1 MSFLFTG
8 DNKPLSAFCM
18 TNVKEWDVFRNVD
31 MDVEVSERKVYMNTD
46 KEVALNAWRRV
57 DRRTR
62 ERHRLVP
69 SPHARRC
76 FFSPRWWK
84 KRLLANKPVLGEEI
98 SPRSLGKKHAWGE
111 EKLFSSPRDGRRFSR
126 RSAKKPAGENRDC
139 ESSAK
144 SLGSPFYSPSSS
156 FSLGIIAQIG
166 QRRSKSTV
174 ISRFRVVAGQKQSQS
189 MVPPSSRWSAY
200 RSMVGSV
207 RTARYARYS
216 SVFPVS
222 LDTKSKIWYRLVV
235 GGPRAKRLSDCLLTL
250 RYLRQLPIYSLKSFN
265 LSFLIQFY
273 NLISITES
281 IARDAKLWKITRI
294 KKKMGCNDIPPNITL
309 AQFLR
314 LSKDGAL

>member
-31 MDVEVSERKVYMNTD
+31 MDVEVLRIEVY
-46 KEVALNAWRRV
+46 RRY
-57 DRRTR
+57 
-62 ERHRLVP
+62 
-69 SPHARRC
+69 ARC
-76 FFSPRWWK
+76 T
-84 KRLLANKPVLGEEI
+84 EH
-98 SPRSLGKKHAWGE
+98 LGKKHAWGE

-156 FSLGIIAQIG
+156 FSLGIIA
-166 QRRSKSTV
+166 RNRPATV
-174 ISRFRVVAGQKQSQS
+174 KINRYRPISGGSGAKT
-189 MVPPSSRWSAY
+189 VPINGP
-200 RSMVGSV
+200 
-207 RTARYARYS
+207 
-216 SVFPVS
+216 
-222 LDTKSKIWYRLVV
+222 TKF
-235 GGPRAKRLSDCLLTL
+235 GHLLTL

>member
-31 MDVEVSERKVYMNTD
+31 MDVEVLRIEVY
-46 KEVALNAWRRV
+46 RRY
-57 DRRTR
+57 
-62 ERHRLVP
+62 
-69 SPHARRC
+69 ARC
-76 FFSPRWWK
+76 T
-84 KRLLANKPVLGEEI
+84 EH
-98 SPRSLGKKHAWGE
+98 LGKKHARGE

-126 RSAKKPAGENRDC
+126 RSAKKPAGEDRDC

-156 FSLGIIAQIG
+156 FSLGIIA
-166 QRRSKSTV
+166 RNRPATV
-174 ISRFRVVAGQKQSQS
+174 EINRYRPISGGSGAKT
-189 MVPPSSRWSAY
+189 VPIDGP
-200 RSMVGSV
+200 
-207 RTARYARYS
+207 
-216 SVFPVS
+216 
-222 LDTKSKIWYRLVV
+222 TKF
-235 GGPRAKRLSDCLLTL
+235 GHLLTL

-281 IARDAKLWKITRI
+281 IARDAKLWKMTRI

>member
-31 MDVEVSERKVYMNTD
+31 MDVE
-46 KEVALNAWRRV
+46 
-57 DRRTR
+57 
-62 ERHRLVP
+62 RHRLVP
-69 SPHARRC
+69 SPHARSC

-98 SPRSLGKKHAWGE
+98 SPRSLGKKHAQGE

-126 RSAKKPAGENRDC
+126 RSAKKPAGEDRDC

-156 FSLGIIAQIG
+156 FSLGIIA
-166 QRRSKSTV
+166 RNRPATV
-174 ISRFRVVAGQKQSQS
+174 EINRYRPISGGSGAKT
-189 MVPPSSRWSAY
+189 VPINGP
-200 RSMVGSV
+200 
-207 RTARYARYS
+207 
-216 SVFPVS
+216 
-222 LDTKSKIWYRLVV
+222 TKF
-235 GGPRAKRLSDCLLTL
+235 GHLLTL